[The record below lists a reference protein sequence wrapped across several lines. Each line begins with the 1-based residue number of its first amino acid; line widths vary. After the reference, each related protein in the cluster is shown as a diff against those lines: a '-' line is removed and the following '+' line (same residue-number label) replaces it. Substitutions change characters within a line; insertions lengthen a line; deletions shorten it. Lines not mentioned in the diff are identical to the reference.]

1 MLGHAPEKETMAAMT
16 NHPSFKVVAPLAL
29 GLLLAMPLTGCDVN
43 ALLPGLNG
51 AGKLDASFFKS
62 KMPPLKQGQK
72 WTYQQTAEVTGLPA
86 VKTDF
91 TREITKVDGDVAT
104 VKTTV
109 AGVSNTATA
118 SARTLLTSGTPMA
131 DVNLPSGLDFGI
143 ATDAAMVDGGTED
156 VTVPFKTFKGA
167 AKIKAQADSAT
178 SISSSTVWLS
188 PEVGMVK
195 MALTTNAGGM
205 KSSFFVE
212 LKDFATP

>member
-1 MLGHAPEKETMAAMT
+1 MATMT
-16 NHPSFKVVAPLAL
+16 NHPSLKVIAPLAL
-29 GLLLAMPLTGCDVN
+29 GMLLTMPLAACDVN
-43 ALLPGLNG
+43 SLLPGLNG
-51 AGKLDASFFKS
+51 AGKLDAAFFKS

-91 TREITKVDGDVAT
+91 TREIMKVEGDIAT

-109 AGVSNTATA
+109 ASVSNTATA

-143 ATDAAMVDGGTED
+143 ATDAAMVDAGTED

-167 AKIKAQADSAT
+167 AKVKAQADSAT
-178 SISSSTVWLS
+178 SVSSSTVWLS

-195 MALTTNAGGM
+195 MALKTNTGGM
-205 KSSFFVE
+205 QSAFTVE

>member
-1 MLGHAPEKETMAAMT
+1 MT
-16 NHPSFKVVAPLAL
+16 IVVPLAL
-29 GLLLAMPLTGCDVN
+29 GLLLTVSLGGCDVN

-51 AGKLDASFFKS
+51 AGTLDTAYFKS

-72 WTYQQTAEVTGLPA
+72 WTYQQSTQVTGLPA
-86 VKTDF
+86 VSSDF
-91 TREITKVDGDVAT
+91 TREIMKVEGDVAT

-131 DVNLPSGLDFGI
+131 NMSLPTGLDFGV

-167 AKIKAQADSAT
+167 AKIKAQADSAAAL
-178 SISSSTVWLS
+178 SSSTVWLS

-195 MALTTNAGGM
+195 MALTTNAAGM
-205 KSSFFVE
+205 QSSLLVE
-212 LKDFATP
+212 LKDFVTP